1 MFALALLY
9 IIFERQLLTTVRPE
23 PGLGTR
29 SPDSISRAIMGVQ
42 AGLIPLAIMVTRKS
56 VSFIQGKKELP
67 AELQANASRLPSGP
81 QIMGWVVLGE

>member
-1 MFALALLY
+1 
-9 IIFERQLLTTVRPE
+9 
-23 PGLGTR
+23 
-29 SPDSISRAIMGVQ
+29 MGVQ